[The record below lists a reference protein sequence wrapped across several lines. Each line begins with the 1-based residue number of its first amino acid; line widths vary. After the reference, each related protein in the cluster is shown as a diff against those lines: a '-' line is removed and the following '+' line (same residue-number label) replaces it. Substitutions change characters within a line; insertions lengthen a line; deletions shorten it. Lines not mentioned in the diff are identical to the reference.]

1 MNYEILFHSKVIS
14 YVYLSLYSSMQGV
27 VTKNETG
34 SSRNKLGFNLLT
46 DVTYRSK
53 IWDHAHTLLFL
64 STLPFI
70 LKSNVQKLF

>member
-53 IWDHAHTLLFL
+53 I
-64 STLPFI
+64 S
-70 LKSNVQKLF
+70 SNQTQIQFGIMPIPSFF